1 MDAAIDAALSET
13 AAFVAESPRARSAAY
28 VSAVTGQ
35 KIFDDATQ
43 SLVAINTARARIA
56 AAHNRLAA
64 LARKMGLDLPALGP
78 LDKPEATPPIGGGPR
93 TALLEA

>member
-1 MDAAIDAALSET
+1 M
-13 AAFVAESPRARSAAY
+13 
-28 VSAVTGQ
+28 
-35 KIFDDATQ
+35 
-43 SLVAINTARARIA
+43 A

-93 TALLEA
+93 TALSEA